1 MREIDEKFHHRG
13 EISFKPGL
21 ELMSPALEKIKKEI
35 DYFIYL
41 AYSQDFFSY
50 SQSACFL

>member
-1 MREIDEKFHHRG
+1 MKTSTTG

-35 DYFIYL
+35 DCFIYL
-41 AYSQDFFSY
+41 AYSQAFFHTLRVHAFYKS
-50 SQSACFL
+50 